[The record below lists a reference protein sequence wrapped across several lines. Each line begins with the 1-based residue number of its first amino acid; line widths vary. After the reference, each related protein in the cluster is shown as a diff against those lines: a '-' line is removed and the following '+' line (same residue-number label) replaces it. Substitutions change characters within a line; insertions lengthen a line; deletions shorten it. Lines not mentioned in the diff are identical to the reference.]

1 MILGAVKVSEDFFSD
16 DFYGDFAAVLVFD
29 RSGVRAMARRP
40 PRCSFSWRADSGDS
54 LHVVEKKL
62 TFGLGPGD
70 TG

>member
-1 MILGAVKVSEDFFSD
+1 MVFMGILRQS
-16 DFYGDFAAVLVFD
+16 LVFD

-40 PRCSFSWRADSGDS
+40 PRCSFGWRADPGDS
-54 LHVVEKKL
+54 LQVVEKKL

>member
-1 MILGAVKVSEDFFSD
+1 MIFMGILRQS
-16 DFYGDFAAVLVFD
+16 LVFD

-40 PRCSFSWRADSGDS
+40 PRCSFSWRADAGDS